1 MVCITCACA
10 AGVKLTCYQPIE
22 GPSCANQ
29 HVTGFSASRPCRSV
43 CASDASL
50 FLSHFSLCSASRRL
64 LRGKSALT
72 TVTATCGNHSLL
84 HRGFQACLRQIARI
98 YSRTYPI
105 LENSPAAQG
114 TADCLLPGVDYRTHS
129 RHQDLSDITSQYAYT
144 SPQGETIITVSA
156 CSSPTRV
163 LHTAVRRATGIRIS
177 AKKKNAAEQQ
187 KIQNFGCSTGCC
199 TSGTTR
205 QKLPTSRAHT

>member
-1 MVCITCACA
+1 MI
-10 AGVKLTCYQPIE
+10 
-22 GPSCANQ
+22 
-29 HVTGFSASRPCRSV
+29 
-43 CASDASL
+43 
-50 FLSHFSLCSASRRL
+50 
-64 LRGKSALT
+64 
-72 TVTATCGNHSLL
+72 ATCGNHSLL

-114 TADCLLPGVDYRTHS
+114 TADCLLPGVDYGTHS

-156 CSSPTRV
+156 CSLPTRV

-177 AKKKNAAEQQ
+177 AKNKMRRNNKRSKTLDAARVVVHLAQHARSYQQAEHIPECFSDLTPCYEQ
-187 KIQNFGCSTGCC
+187 KGRPSRGSDPSVWGRSESSVCTAAAVATGVRTEFERC
-199 TSGTTR
+199 T
-205 QKLPTSRAHT
+205 QDDSR